1 LFDYSLD
8 FDGRYQSASGPELRC
23 VRVFPFRWFLILCWS
38 TGYGPAKGMGCIMAF
53 NGKDDSGVELKSEKI
68 KRYSSFW
75 LAITIGGL
83 SVKMGTTFI
92 KRV

>member
-1 LFDYSLD
+1 
-8 FDGRYQSASGPELRC
+8 
-23 VRVFPFRWFLILCWS
+23 
-38 TGYGPAKGMGCIMAF
+38 MGCIMAF